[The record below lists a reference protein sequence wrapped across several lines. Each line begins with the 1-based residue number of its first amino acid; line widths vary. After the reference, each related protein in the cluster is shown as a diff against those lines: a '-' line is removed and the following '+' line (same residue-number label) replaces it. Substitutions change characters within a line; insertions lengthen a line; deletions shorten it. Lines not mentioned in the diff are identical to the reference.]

1 MDQLLVLFVGI
12 VVFVTALAGITIWS
26 PRRMSVKVSAL
37 ALSALLMA
45 SSYGGF
51 LELMGRPKP
60 ASLEWLSQ
68 VEEATVV
75 AVRMRE
81 GEAIYLWLE
90 LETPSEPR
98 SYVIPWN
105 ALLGPATNRP
115 ADVLRAAPSDPASQT
130 DRRLV
135 SVRIRRGHA
144 TRVRANGGSSRLPS
158 SPRCDPVARMVPV
171 DWNPNYPCGLIK

>member
-1 MDQLLVLFVGI
+1 MTQLLVLFVGV

-26 PRRMSVKVSAL
+26 PQRISVKVGAL

-60 ASLEWLSQ
+60 ASLEWIAQ

-75 AVRMRE
+75 GVRMRE

-98 SYVIPWN
+98 SYVIPWSQEE
-105 ALLGPATNRP
+105 ARQ
-115 ADVLRAAPSDPASQT
+115 LRAAMQEAESNGGEVRMREPFSNRPQT
-130 DRRLV
+130 DQPMFY
-135 SVRIRRGHA
+135 A
-144 TRVRANGGSSRLPS
+144 QPQPTLP
-158 SPRCDPVARMVPV
+158 AK
-171 DWNPNYPCGLIK
+171 PNAG